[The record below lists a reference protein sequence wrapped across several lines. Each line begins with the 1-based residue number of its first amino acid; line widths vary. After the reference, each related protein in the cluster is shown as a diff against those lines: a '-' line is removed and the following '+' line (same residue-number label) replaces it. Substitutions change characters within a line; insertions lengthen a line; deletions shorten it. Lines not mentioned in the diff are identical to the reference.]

1 MQRRRR
7 TAFDGKH
14 ELAARWKVWCI
25 VLCQMKIHCGT
36 TKRWGT
42 LKPRPRKHKTQEQ
55 VTSPVLTRLLETP
68 LSGPLP
74 RSLRKGSAAAAY
86 SSSESSS
93 KVFFVAFSDI
103 STSLKCA
110 PKSPCSFFF
119 TCVPNFMSSSGT
131 VCLASLRTLTSSPA
145 RALSN

>member
-1 MQRRRR
+1 MQRRLR
-7 TAFDGKH
+7 TALDGKH
-14 ELAARWKVWCI
+14 ELAGRWKVWCI
-25 VLCQMKIHCGT
+25 VLCQMKIQCGT
-36 TKRWGT
+36 TKRWGI

-55 VTSPVLTRLLETP
+55 ATSPVLTRLLETP
-68 LSGPLP
+68 QSGPIWA
-74 RSLRKGSAAAAY
+74 GSAAAAY